1 MSNKPSTLPP
11 PNHPT
16 TKRSNEISIQIQ
28 NILDTNEIK
37 GLKEFIQKQKCLNQC
52 NVVLSYFFHIIQSA
66 GILVTTIA
74 TGYNQTEIIWLGV
87 GLNILASLLNV
98 FEKTNNSMMNK
109 LTIDIQAIKDGVFIT
124 ETPLIDD
131 DEEKENAQHRL

>member
-1 MSNKPSTLPP
+1 MSNKPSKPP
-11 PNHPT
+11 LPNHST
-16 TKRSNEISIQIQ
+16 SKRSNDISIQIQ
-28 NILDTNEIK
+28 DILDTNEIQE
-37 GLKEFIQKQKCLNQC
+37 LTEFIQKQKCLNRC

-74 TGYNQTEIIWLGV
+74 TGYNQTEIIWIGV

-109 LTIDIQAIKDGVFIT
+109 LTIDIQAIKDGIFIT
-124 ETPLIDD
+124 ETPFIDD
-131 DEEKENAQHRL
+131 DDEKENAQHTL